1 MSNYSIKDLESL
13 SGIKAHTLR
22 IWEQRYNIINPKR
35 SDTNIRLYDDSD
47 LKLVL
52 NISLLKEH
60 GHKIS
65 DIAKFTVDELS
76 REVLKISDQQL
87 SYPDQ
92 IHSLTIAMIDMDE
105 ERFEKVMSTNVLQF
119 GFENTMINII
129 YPFLTRIGTLWLT
142 NSIGPAHEHFIINL
156 VRQKMVVAIDGQVIR
171 ASENSKKYILYT
183 PEGEYH
189 EIGLLFASYILRSR
203 NNKVVY
209 LGQSLPLLELSH
221 VVNYHKPDYIYT
233 AITSTPGQNEVQNY
247 LNNLAD
253 IFSEYNILTTGYQVI
268 GQGLELRK
276 NVQIIPNIKCLME
289 IASGDYSTIS

>member
-1 MSNYSIKDLESL
+1 MSYYSIKDLESL

-35 SDTNIRLYDDSD
+35 TDSNIRLYDDSD

-65 DIAKFTVDELS
+65 EIAKFTLDELTN
-76 REVLKISDQQL
+76 EVLKISDQQL

-92 IHSLTIAMIDMDE
+92 IHALTIAMIDMDE

-142 NSIGPAHEHFIINL
+142 GSIGPAHEHFIINL
-156 VRQKMVVAIDGQVIR
+156 VRQKMLVAIDGQVLR
-171 ASENSKKYILYT
+171 ADENSKKFILYT

-189 EIGLLFASYILRSR
+189 EIGLLFANYILRAR

-209 LGQSLPLLELSH
+209 LGQSLPFADLNH
-221 VVNYHKPDYIYT
+221 VVDYHKPDYIYT
-233 AITSTPGQNEVQNY
+233 AITSTPGQDEVENY
-247 LNNLAD
+247 LNKLAD
-253 IFSEYNILTTGYQVI
+253 NFSEYAILVTGYQVI
-268 GQGLELRK
+268 GQGLDLRK
-276 NVQIIPNIKCLME
+276 NVRVVPNINYLME
-289 IASGDYSTIS
+289 IATGD

>member
-1 MSNYSIKDLESL
+1 MSYYSIKDLESL

-35 SDTNIRLYDDSD
+35 TDSNIRLYDDSD

-65 DIAKFTVDELS
+65 EIAKFTLDELS
-76 REVLKISDQQL
+76 NEVLKISDQQL

-92 IHSLTIAMIDMDE
+92 IHALTIAMIDMDE

-142 NSIGPAHEHFIINL
+142 GSIGPSHEHFIINL
-156 VRQKMVVAIDGQVIR
+156 VRQKMLVAIDGQVLR
-171 ASENSKKYILYT
+171 ADENSKKFILYT

-189 EIGLLFASYILRSR
+189 EIGLLFANYILRAR
-203 NNKVVY
+203 NNKVIY
-209 LGQSLPLLELSH
+209 LGQSLPFADLNH
-221 VVNYHKPDYIYT
+221 VVDYHKPDYIYT
-233 AITSTPGQNEVQNY
+233 AITSTPGQEDVENY
-247 LNNLAD
+247 LNKLAD
-253 IFSEYNILTTGYQVI
+253 NFSEYAILVTGYQVI

-276 NVQIIPNIKCLME
+276 NVQVVPSINYLME
-289 IASGDYSTIS
+289 IASGD